1 MQPRVPRLDWIS
13 QVLAEPA
20 PRAGADRVPISRIS
34 GPAPATGQRVIRPE
48 AFTMAARRRRQA
60 AAKVPPLPKAGR

>member
-20 PRAGADRVPISRIS
+20 PRESADRLPIRRVSVA
-34 GPAPATGQRVIRPE
+34 APPSGQRVIRPE
-48 AFTMAARRRRQA
+48 AFTMEARRRRQA
-60 AAKVPPLPKAGR
+60 AAKAPKLPKAGR